1 MARQIRKSYYPGW
14 PNFLTKMIRRTDPV
28 IPRNAFTF
36 NAAGVSVAT
45 KVREGGWK
53 LAFKSEKSIN
63 AYITITDPLNNIQNR
78 SMLLPSVNGNRKYV
92 LPNRINGHSIY
103 NFY

>member
-1 MARQIRKSYYPGW
+1 MIFVIMISNNRVTQHCIRYGKRCSCRAGSKSVPMI
-14 PNFLTKMIRRTDPV
+14 FL
-28 IPRNAFTF
+28 
-36 NAAGVSVAT
+36 AT

-92 LPNRINGHSIY
+92 LPNRINGYSIY

>member
-1 MARQIRKSYYPGW
+1 
-14 PNFLTKMIRRTDPV
+14 MIRRTDPV
-28 IPRNAFTF
+28 IPNSLLTFGDGKGRNAFTF